1 MSIVGRERDLLHFR
15 KHRQKSPLTKR
26 KGGGI
31 KEKEKGLLENNSPK
45 LVRNDFVQRDIPI
58 NYSMPSPLNSPLSFL
73 PPPSLQS
80 LFTSLSAYFTDKGI
94 SFLPLSSALR
104 RAHERYSMC
113 VLEGEEGG
121 GRFFFLSI
129 FRSVTCSQPSSSSS
143 FFFSFYSVVRFRC
156 CEVAFFPLFIL
167 LQFFDVDNR
176 SGFPITMS
184 IVLVSWRLKPV
195 PGTNWKVWRGKW
207 SVPFSTKAPET
218 KASSRALLLHKIS
231 SDCLLEGAQS
241 FFSPFFSPGFLSRLH

>member
-1 MSIVGRERDLLHFR
+1 
-15 KHRQKSPLTKR
+15 
-26 KGGGI
+26 
-31 KEKEKGLLENNSPK
+31 
-45 LVRNDFVQRDIPI
+45 
-58 NYSMPSPLNSPLSFL
+58 MPSPLNSPLSFL

-121 GRFFFLSI
+121 GRFFF
-129 FRSVTCSQPSSSSS
+129 FPFFVPSRAVSPPPPPP
-143 FFFSFYSVVRFRC
+143 FFSFYSVVRFRC

-241 FFSPFFSPGFLSRLH
+241 FFFRLYFLRASSQDCINICFDW